1 MAKKSKKD
9 KTKKKPKAPPKP
21 KPKPKPK
28 RQNPNQVKRIP
39 AKVGAT
45 SRANITQVVAPT
57 GARGGVDSYKKRSK
71 EEILAEKIAKAQAT
85 LGLQQQTAPQP
96 VIQRPRGVVK
106 PPAVVGG
113 YTGLTS
119 GFGIKESSK
128 KLDEKLKNM
137 EDRILNEVKKQTNPA
152 AVNAEDTK
160 SRTNSLIQEVSS
172 RNIETQTETKPSS
185 ALVASRLRARNK
197 NNNFNRFTPILPSDA
212 DVEKDKQL
220 EREEKEKQDE
230 AKLQIRKDE
239 KEAEQKYVGLHT
251 LRMNKDKNVKKK
263 AVNSILD
270 NILTNVI
277 ETADTH
283 VLEKQNQKQERDRAI
298 QQKQQMD
305 LETQVKQIH
314 QDTTKKQQMDLEAQV
329 KQIHEDT
336 AKKQESEKQAKM
348 RMEQASQER
357 KEREEQST
365 LSREKARDEIGDEV
379 RKAEVVYDRPSQ
391 VISVPQVQVDVGEL
405 IEMGGTQISGEQ
417 VEDSIFEDLPIEG
430 KMEKM
435 LETTGEM
442 EDIIEQYP
450 QPVSQE
456 TLQKAR
462 DKHPLPPPSR
472 SSISTQTSAVEQ
484 SKPSRGQELKDRA
497 EAMKETRRPKW
508 SERFKP
514 LEQEKLKWS
523 ERFKPKPELPPRDIE
538 RPLPTP
544 PDKPVPKPA
553 PPSDKKNIAK
563 SALSSIIDSSF
574 DRAVKKAKERK
585 VELKEEA
592 RQQRIQRD
600 LQIKKEQQLR
610 TQRGDERMKR
620 DRNKRTSLLAATS
633 VLDDILTKTEKEIDL
648 QETRKAIQA
657 ESKLRKVGQ
666 GRKKLV
672 EQSLKLR
679 DVPDELKDLMKFKDS
694 LKDDQRKATSALS
707 NLGLNNKTIPYNARN
722 LTIVRNHR
730 DDDTEKEKI
739 RQLYEN
745 HRDPQIQK
753 LLPDVMKLVQELLTA
768 KRESKKI
775 QDRITRMRKKAEKKE
790 DDEYPTYP

>member
-1 MAKKSKKD
+1 
-9 KTKKKPKAPPKP
+9 
-21 KPKPKPK
+21 
-28 RQNPNQVKRIP
+28 
-39 AKVGAT
+39 
-45 SRANITQVVAPT
+45 
-57 GARGGVDSYKKRSK
+57 
-71 EEILAEKIAKAQAT
+71 
-85 LGLQQQTAPQP
+85 
-96 VIQRPRGVVK
+96 
-106 PPAVVGG
+106 
-113 YTGLTS
+113 
-119 GFGIKESSK
+119 
-128 KLDEKLKNM
+128 
-137 EDRILNEVKKQTNPA
+137 
-152 AVNAEDTK
+152 
-160 SRTNSLIQEVSS
+160 
-172 RNIETQTETKPSS
+172 
-185 ALVASRLRARNK
+185 
-197 NNNFNRFTPILPSDA
+197 
-212 DVEKDKQL
+212 
-220 EREEKEKQDE
+220 
-230 AKLQIRKDE
+230 
-239 KEAEQKYVGLHT
+239 
-251 LRMNKDKNVKKK
+251 
-263 AVNSILD
+263 
-270 NILTNVI
+270 
-277 ETADTH
+277 
-283 VLEKQNQKQERDRAI
+283 
-298 QQKQQMD
+298 MD

-365 LSREKARDEIGDEV
+365 LSREKARDETGDEV

-484 SKPSRGQELKDRA
+484 AIPMRGRELKERA
-497 EAMKETRRPKW
+497 ARLKEVRKPREIERPLPTPPD
-508 SERFKP
+508 KP
-514 LEQEKLKWS
+514 V
-523 ERFKPKPELPPRDIE
+523 PKPALPPRDTPPPPLPPRDVE

-648 QETRKAIQA
+648 EETRKAIQA
-657 ESKLRKVGQ
+657 ERKLRKVGQ

-672 EQSLKLR
+672 EKSLKLR

-745 HRDPQIQK
+745 HRDPQIRK